1 MRATITFIGLTVLF
15 LACTGCGTMGGGSQ
29 MENTVYDTHRRVVSL
44 DSSLQ
49 GSVTNLNKTAAELA
63 ARSDSTDQELRVVRG
78 MLEENQMR
86 LAKLQSRLDA
96 LTSTLYR
103 ERGLSVPVG
112 MGSDTPSEVRVDGQS
127 PVVVPD
133 AGRTAPGAIPAPM
146 SSASPLTTP
155 APAPGGAVLEP
166 LTASTASAAPVPVS
180 SGSAEADYQAAQRS
194 FSENDFAQAL
204 LQFDAFLRLYPTS
217 EYVSNAQ
224 FWKARSLQGL
234 ERYGEAIAEYDK
246 LRKQYPTCRYMS
258 HAMHQQA
265 VCHARLGQT
274 AQAIRLMQA
283 VIKEYPISA
292 AAEQAKSDLKKLQGG

>member
-1 MRATITFIGLTVLF
+1 M
-15 LACTGCGTMGGGSQ
+15 
-29 MENTVYDTHRRVVSL
+29 
-44 DSSLQ
+44 
-49 GSVTNLNKTAAELA
+49 
-63 ARSDSTDQELRVVRG
+63 RG

-96 LTSTLYR
+96 LTATLYR
-103 ERGLSVPVG
+103 ERGLSVPLG
-112 MGSDTPSEVRVDGQS
+112 MGDTPSEIRVDGQS

-133 AGRTAPGAIPAPM
+133 AGRNAPGASQAAPM

-155 APAPGGAVLEP
+155 PPASGGAELEP
-166 LTASTASAAPVPVS
+166 LTAETASAAPVS

-194 FSENDFAQAL
+194 FSGSDYAQAL
-204 LQFDAFLRLYPTS
+204 QQFDAFLRLYPTS

-234 ERYGEAIAEYDK
+234 ESYGEAIAEYDK
-246 LRKQYPTCRYMS
+246 LRTQYPTCRYMS

-274 AQAIRLMQA
+274 AQAIKLMQA

-292 AAEQAKSDLKKLQGG
+292 AAEQAKSDLEKLKGG